1 MQTALCKLLGIEL
14 PIKRP
19 GEGEV
24 IATSKSVG
32 PIVRYRSYTPGP
44 DTEGDVEAMSLWA
57 GQSVGLVAKPQ
68 AAGDIVREI
77 IDEAKN
83 VLRRLNK

>member
-1 MQTALCKLLGIEL
+1 
-14 PIKRP
+14 
-19 GEGEV
+19 
-24 IATSKSVG
+24 
-32 PIVRYRSYTPGP
+32 
-44 DTEGDVEAMSLWA
+44 MSLWA

-77 IDEAKN
+77 MDEAKN